1 MEIFANAITETNITS
16 FPSDEP
22 KNLLITEKNLNWE
35 IQKPS
40 NNMIKEKTFEDD
52 RIDNQLNTEDMEK
65 YNNASKIS
73 CIEV

>member
-1 MEIFANAITETNITS
+1 
-16 FPSDEP
+16 
-22 KNLLITEKNLNWE
+22 LLTEKNLNWE

-40 NNMIKEKTFEDD
+40 NNMIKEKAFEDD